1 MLNCVGTNVKVY
13 REVKVYTLFSKMLG
27 AHAYTA

>member
-1 MLNCVGTNVKVY
+1 MLNCIGANVKVY
-13 REVKVYTLFSKMLG
+13 REVKVYTLFCKMLG